1 MGADLREIVQQQR
14 QHIAFMHQGPPEA
27 RDAPS
32 GSPPQGQ
39 GPVPSQEGSLA
50 ELKVRTFHNA
60 TRPTF

>member
-32 GSPPQGQ
+32 GSPAQGQ
-39 GPVPSQEGSLA
+39 GPMPSEKDSLA
-50 ELKVRTFHNA
+50 ELKVQTF
-60 TRPTF
+60 